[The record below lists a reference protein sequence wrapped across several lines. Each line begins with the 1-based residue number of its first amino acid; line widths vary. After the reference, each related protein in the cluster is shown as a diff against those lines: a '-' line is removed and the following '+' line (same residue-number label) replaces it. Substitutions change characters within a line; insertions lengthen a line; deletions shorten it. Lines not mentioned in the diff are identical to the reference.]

1 MIKMN
6 GHYLGSHT
14 SLEEAVLGCTDST
27 AFNFNELATELDD
40 SCVPVVSGCTDEA
53 AFNYNDAA
61 NVSDADSCVPVVS
74 GCLDS
79 TAVNFVSS
87 ANTDDGSCN
96 MAVITFTVD
105 MNGVEQPSAEYDN
118 VVVNGSWNGWQ
129 GWGVTLADDDAD
141 GVYTGSLF
149 IDPNTTFEYV
159 VAVTGSADGWSGW
172 GIQWGDG
179 CSNANVF
186 ATSGEISSVT
196 ASSLTPGCEAILGCM
211 DANASN
217 FRFRL
222 QLSKL

>member
-1 MIKMN
+1 MQLRIILWFVSFLLLKVTQTGLLPLERMLTIVNGSYLIKN
-6 GHYLGSHT
+6 EWSLLGSHT

-141 GVYTGSLF
+141 GVY
-149 IDPNTTFEYV
+149 
-159 VAVTGSADGWSGW
+159 
-172 GIQWGDG
+172 
-179 CSNANVF
+179 
-186 ATSGEISSVT
+186 SVHY
-196 ASSLTPGCEAILGCM
+196 L
-211 DANASN
+211 
-217 FRFRL
+217 
-222 QLSKL
+222 